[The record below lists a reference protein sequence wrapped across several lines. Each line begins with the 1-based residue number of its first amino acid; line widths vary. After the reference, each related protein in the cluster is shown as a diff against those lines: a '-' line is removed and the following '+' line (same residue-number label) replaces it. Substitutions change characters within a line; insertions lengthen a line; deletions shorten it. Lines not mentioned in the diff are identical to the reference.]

1 MRHFRCICLN
11 CFNIL
16 RCFCW
21 GQHKIEK
28 MPFENFRIIAQEGN
42 MKISEFENTLNSFS
56 SSLLWSILVSKL
68 PQFFS
73 KSYWFGQLI
82 ILFQKVDTLRLL
94 KIYIM
99 FCLPAGAKYPFF
111 LGSSSWTML
120 EVEENFMQSL
130 SAFLLLFWWQKKK
143 LLRALLT
150 CTFIHLLLNFFDLHS

>member
-1 MRHFRCICLN
+1 MRHFRCICVN

-28 MPFENFRIIAQEGN
+28 MPFENFRIITQEGN

-82 ILFQKVDTLRLL
+82 ILFQKVDTLMLL

-111 LGSSSWTML
+111 FRIQLMDYVGGWRKFHAELVCSFITFL
-120 EVEENFMQSL
+120 VTKEK
-130 SAFLLLFWWQKKK
+130 AFKSP
-143 LLRALLT
+143 
-150 CTFIHLLLNFFDLHS
+150 FDLYFHPLIIEFFWFA